1 MESSASG
8 ILGAMAIVDEDIER
22 LRATVS
28 IVDIIQAYVAL
39 RKVGRNWS
47 GLCPFHAEKSAS
59 FTVREE
65 MGRYHC
71 FGCSASGDVFKFVQE
86 IEHTDFVGAVEQLAA
101 KAGIQLRYTTGGESK
116 ERLRRKKLIEA
127 MEQAVD
133 WYHQR
138 LLTSPDAREAR
149 EYLRRRGLSGDIA
162 RNFKL
167 GWAPDEWDAMS
178 NNVGIAADLLRD
190 TGLAFTNK
198 RGRMQDSFRG
208 RVLFPIFA
216 DNGDPVAFGGRILP
230 GSTDPAKYK
239 NSPETVVY
247 AKSRTLYGLNWAK
260 ADIVAHDQVI
270 VCEGYTDV
278 IGFHRAGVKRAVATC
293 GTALTEQHVQIL
305 KRFASRVVL
314 AFDADKA
321 GQGAA
326 ERFYEWEQK
335 YQVQVAVARFPD
347 GKDPGDLSLS
357 DPEALVAAIDGALP
371 FLGFR
376 LQRVLS
382 GKQVRSP
389 EDRARLAEQAMAVIN
404 EHPDLNVRKLYA
416 GQVASHTGLPI
427 IDLVRLAEQPKR
439 KPVVRVAP
447 ARHVGAAENGEFV
460 AVALLLQQWDM
471 IAPWLTEE
479 LFAADVNRRAFVALA
494 SAGGSLDA
502 ALEEAD
508 PEAREVLERAA
519 VADLDADPEIEAFNL
534 IAAAV
539 RRELGR
545 RLRITDHDEI
555 RADAEARQQLDLL
568 STRGPDQLA
577 AESLLGWLKRRTEER
592 G

>member
-1 MESSASG
+1 
-8 ILGAMAIVDEDIER
+8 MAIVDEDIER
-22 LRATVS
+22 LRSTVS
-28 IVDIIQAYVAL
+28 IVDIVQAYVAL

-71 FGCSASGDVFKFVQE
+71 FGCGASGDVFKFVQE
-86 IEHTDFVGAVEQLAA
+86 IEHTDFVGAVEQLAT
-101 KAGIQLRYTTGGESK
+101 KAGIQLRYTSGGESK
-116 ERLRRKKLIEA
+116 ERLRRKQLIET
-127 MEQAVD
+127 MEKAVE

-138 LLTSPDAREAR
+138 LLTAPDAREAR
-149 EYLRRRGLSGDIA
+149 EYLRRRSLAGETA
-162 RNFKL
+162 RTFRL
-167 GWAPDEWDAMS
+167 GWAPDDWDAMS
-178 NNVGIAADLLRD
+178 SELGVAADLLRD

-198 RGRMQDSFRG
+198 RNRLQDSFRG
-208 RVLFPIFA
+208 RVLFPIFS
-216 DNGDPVAFGGRILP
+216 DSGDPVAFGGRVLP
-230 GSTDPAKYK
+230 GSDDPAKYK

-278 IGFHRAGVKRAVATC
+278 IGFHRVGIKRAVATC

-305 KRFASRVVL
+305 KRFASKVVL

-357 DPEALVAAIDGALP
+357 DPTALAEAIDSALP

-376 LQRVLS
+376 LNRAMS
-382 GKQVRSP
+382 GRPARSP
-389 EDRARLAEQAMAVIN
+389 EEKARLAEQAMAVVN

-427 IDLVRLAEQPKR
+427 ADLVRVAEQPKR
-439 KPVVRVAP
+439 RPVVQVAP
-447 ARHVGAAENGEFV
+447 ARHIGTAENGEFV
-460 AVALLLQQWDM
+460 AVALLLQRWDE
-471 IAPWLTEE
+471 IAPWLMEE
-479 LFAADVNRRAFVALA
+479 LFAADVNRRAFAALA
-494 SAGGSLDA
+494 ATGGALDA
-502 ALEEAD
+502 ALEAAD
-508 PEAREVLERAA
+508 PEAREVLQRAA

-534 IAAAV
+534 INAAV
-539 RRELGR
+539 RRELN
-545 RLRITDHDEI
+545 LRKQITDNDEI
-555 RADAEARQQLDLL
+555 RADSEARRQLEQFTDGT
-568 STRGPDQLA
+568 SPQNA
-577 AESLLGWLKRRTEER
+577 AESLLGWLRRRTEER

>member
-1 MESSASG
+1 
-8 ILGAMAIVDEDIER
+8 MAIVDEDIER
-22 LRATVS
+22 LRASVS
-28 IVDIIQAYVAL
+28 VVDVVQAYVAL

-71 FGCSASGDVFKFVQE
+71 FGCGASGDVFKFIQE
-86 IEHTDFVGAVEQLAA
+86 IEHTDFVGAVEQLAT

-127 MEQAVD
+127 METAVE

-162 RNFKL
+162 RSFKL
-167 GWAPDEWDAMS
+167 GWAPDDWDAMS
-178 NNVGIAADLLRD
+178 RELGVAADLLRD

-198 RGRMQDSFRG
+198 RDRMQDSFRA
-208 RVLFPIFA
+208 RVLFPIFS
-216 DNGDPVAFGGRILP
+216 DSGEPLAFGGRILP

-247 AKSRTLYGLNWAK
+247 SKSRTLYGLNWAK

-335 YQVQVAVARFPD
+335 YQVRVEVARFPE

-357 DPEALVAAIDGALP
+357 DPAALVAAIDGALP

-376 LQRVLS
+376 LHRVLS
-382 GKQVRSP
+382 GKAMRSP
-389 EDRARLAEQAMAVIN
+389 EERAHLAEQAMSVVN
-404 EHPDLNVRKLYA
+404 EHPDVNVRKLYA

-427 IDLVRLAEQPKR
+427 NDLVRLAEQPKR

-460 AVALLLQQWDM
+460 AVAMLLQRWEE
-471 IAPWLTEE
+471 IAPWLMEE
-479 LFAADVNRRAFVALA
+479 LFAADVNRRAFAALA
-494 SAGGSLDA
+494 STGGALDA
-502 ALEEAD
+502 ALREAD
-508 PEAREVLERAA
+508 PEAREVIERAA

-545 RLRITDHDEI
+545 RLRITDPDEI
-555 RADAEARQQLDLL
+555 REDSEARVRLEAL
-568 STRGPDQLA
+568 STRDSAQSAG
-577 AESLLGWLKRRTEER
+577 EWLLGWLKRRTGER

>member
-1 MESSASG
+1 
-8 ILGAMAIVDEDIER
+8 MAIVDEDIER
-22 LRATVS
+22 LRSSVS
-28 IVDIIQAYVAL
+28 IVDIVQAYVAL

-71 FGCSASGDVFKFVQE
+71 FGCGASGDVFKFVQE
-86 IEHTDFVGAVEQLAA
+86 IEHTDFVGAVEQLAT
-101 KAGIQLRYTTGGESK
+101 KAGIQLRYTSGGESK
-116 ERLRRKKLIEA
+116 ERLRRKQLIEA
-127 MEQAVD
+127 MDKAVE

-138 LLTSPDAREAR
+138 LLTSPDARDAR
-149 EYLRRRGLSGDIA
+149 EYLRRRGLAGEIA
-162 RNFKL
+162 RSFKL
-167 GWAPDEWDAMS
+167 GWAPDDWDAMS
-178 NNVGIAADLLRD
+178 RELGVAPDLLRD

-198 RGRMQDSFRG
+198 RDRMQDAFRA
-208 RVLFPIFA
+208 RVLFPIFS
-216 DNGDPVAFGGRILP
+216 DTGDPLAFGGRVLP
-230 GSTDPAKYK
+230 GSPDPAKYK

-247 AKSRTLYGLNWAK
+247 SKSRTLYGLNWAK
-260 ADIVAHDQVI
+260 ADIVTHDQVI

-335 YQVQVAVARFPD
+335 YQVRVEVARFPD

-357 DPEALVAAIDGALP
+357 DPAALVAAIDSALP

-376 LQRVLS
+376 LQRVLA
-382 GKQVRSP
+382 GKSMRSP
-389 EDRARLAEQAMAVIN
+389 EERARLAEHAMAVVN
-404 EHPDLNVRKLYA
+404 EHPDVNVRKLYA

-427 IDLVRLAEQPKR
+427 HDLVRLAEQPKR

-447 ARHVGAAENGEFV
+447 VRHVGAAENGEFV
-460 AVALLLQQWDM
+460 AVALLLQRWDD
-471 IAPWLTEE
+471 IAPWLMEE
-479 LFAADVNRRAFVALA
+479 LFAADANRRAFAALA
-494 SAGGSLDA
+494 SSGGVLDL
-502 ALEEAD
+502 ALQAAD

-534 IAAAV
+534 ISAAV

-545 RLRITDHDEI
+545 RLRITDSDEI
-555 RADAEARQQLDLL
+555 REDSEARVQLEQL
-568 STRGPDQLA
+568 SSPGSPQIA
-577 AESLLGWLKRRTEER
+577 GEWLLGWLKRRTGER